1 MEREIGEI
9 FEFEGVKLQVVKDHD
24 EDCGMNSVG
33 CYFLY
38 DERCV
43 PQKCFVSQ
51 RKDST
56 PVKFIKIG
64 D

>member
-1 MEREIGEI
+1 MERKIGEI
-9 FEFEGVKLQVVKDHD
+9 FEFDGVKLQVVKDHD

-33 CYFLY
+33 CYFLD

-43 PQKCFVSQ
+43 AQKCFVSQ

-56 PVKFIKIG
+56 PVKFIRIG